1 MNCIVKIYSHH
12 MPAILFLPTSSKAL
26 KTPFK
31 CNANPLP
38 PPLCFGNALVS
49 ILCHSHPF
57 FNNTYDLERHEP
69 CITKQY
75 LPGSAVRRR
84 KGRVSDI
91 LRPKLLLFLIRHVC
105 FYRQRSRPCRAQRR
119 RRHRPESLGGVF
131 VRRTGI
137 AVLAIAVFESD
148 SALVEAEEGSRTAS
162 K

>member
-1 MNCIVKIYSHH
+1 MHNETVSSRIRGTKEEGGRVK
-12 MPAILFLPTSSKAL
+12 
-26 KTPFK
+26 
-31 CNANPLP
+31 
-38 PPLCFGNALVS
+38 
-49 ILCHSHPF
+49 
-57 FNNTYDLERHEP
+57 
-69 CITKQY
+69 
-75 LPGSAVRRR
+75 
-84 KGRVSDI
+84 VSDI
-91 LRPKLLLFLIRHVC
+91 LRPKLLLFLIRHVR

>member
-84 KGRVSDI
+84 KGGGGGSQTSSGPSSYFSSSATSAFTDSGVDPVERRGDAGI
-91 LRPKLLLFLIRHVC
+91 GRKALGVC
-105 FYRQRSRPCRAQRR
+105 S
-119 RRHRPESLGGVF
+119 
-131 VRRTGI
+131 
-137 AVLAIAVFESD
+137 
-148 SALVEAEEGSRTAS
+148 
-162 K
+162 